1 MSPVT
6 HRVGLIAFA
15 TLGVCALGVALWWP
29 GGDSAGN
36 INREETRRD
45 AKSEGGSA
53 GGVMVAEWA
62 EDFGGGTADY
72 AKWARTLRER
82 LNHPRARADEAV
94 LTFRDAEARRRFLER
109 ASGAGVMVLDSI
121 DALDTVRVRVGDYE
135 AFAREL
141 AGHSGAFLAIGPNAV
156 FAAPAPPKD
165 ADRTARVNTP
175 VGDGLLAALGVEAGG
190 ADWGGGVL
198 IAVLDGGA
206 EGDATFGT
214 RLSYL
219 DIGYGRLPQGS
230 HGTSVAA
237 LAAGSAAG
245 ALGVAPGADVLSI
258 RVTTTDGTSDAFA
271 VARGIFA
278 AVDAGA
284 KVINVSL
291 GGYATSSV
299 LGEAV
304 EYALAAGVAV
314 VAAAGN
320 DQAAALMWP
329 AAYPGVVSVG
339 AVDAAGR
346 QAMFS
351 NSGEGLRLTAPGF
364 AVRTAGAGGERI
376 VFSGT
381 SASAPVV
388 AGAVAVL
395 MSRTPGLGALEAAEI
410 LATYSNDGGAPG
422 PAADYGRGSLN
433 LGWAL
438 DRANDLRSDPAIS
451 ALNARADGGM
461 VEVVVQ
467 NRGARFVTGLELVV
481 SAGGAMERRTLP
493 LLDVGASASF
503 SFAITGTAREPDG
516 SMRVSAELVLP
527 AGLRDDAPAN
537 NRASGVVLV
546 PGR

>member
-1 MSPVT
+1 MNPAVRRT
-6 HRVGLIAFA
+6 CLIAFA
-15 TLGVCALGVALWWP
+15 ALGVCSLGVVLWWP
-29 GGDSAGN
+29 SAEPIRGEVVEAERGG
-36 INREETRRD
+36 
-45 AKSEGGSA
+45 A
-53 GGVMVAEWA
+53 GGAKVSDLRAV
-62 EDFGGGTADY
+62 DFAPESAAADY
-72 AKWARTLRER
+72 AGWARILRAR

-94 LTFRDAEARRRFLER
+94 LTFRDAEARKRFLKR
-109 ASGAGVMVLDSI
+109 AAAAGVMVVDSI

-141 AGHSGAFLAIGPNAV
+141 AGNRGAFMSIGPNAV
-156 FAAPAPPKD
+156 FDRPAPPKD
-165 ADRTARVNTP
+165 DGRAARVNTP
-175 VGDGLLAALGVEAGG
+175 VGDGLLGALGLEAGG
-190 ADWGGGVL
+190 ADWGKGVL

-219 DIGYGRLPQGS
+219 DIGYGILPQGS

-245 ALGVAPGADVLSI
+245 AHGVAPGADVLSI

-284 KVINVSL
+284 KVVNVSL

-339 AVDAAGR
+339 AVDGAGR

-351 NSGEGLRLTAPGF
+351 NSGGGLLLTAPGY
-364 AVRTAGAGGERI
+364 AVQTVGEGSERI
-376 VFSGT
+376 LFSGT

-395 MSRTPGLGALEAAEI
+395 MSQTPELGALEAAEI
-410 LATYSNDGGAPG
+410 LATYSNDGGAQGADP
-422 PAADYGRGSLN
+422 DYGRGSLN

-467 NRGARFVTGLELVV
+467 NRGARSAAGWVLVF
-481 SAGGAMERRTLP
+481 SAGGATERRTLP
-493 LLDVGASASF
+493 MLEAGTSLAASF
-503 SFAITGTAREPDG
+503 AVTGTAREPGG
-516 SMRVSAELVLP
+516 SVRVLAELVLP
-527 AGLRDDAPAN
+527 TGMRDDSPAN
-537 NRASGVVLV
+537 NRVSEMILA